1 MKRITKGAGG
11 GASGMQ
17 RKNQD
22 IGQVRN
28 SRKKSKKVEKGVI
41 NHLYFCL
48 NFRENEDY
56 QMLLD

>member
-1 MKRITKGAGG
+1 MKRTTKGAGG

-28 SRKKSKKVEKGVI
+28 SRKKSKKWKKG
-41 NHLYFCL
+41 
-48 NFRENEDY
+48 
-56 QMLLD
+56 